1 MRLVKLTGRRLMS
14 ALVLTGIVAACS
26 GGDDNGTEPTPT
38 IGIALS
44 ANTLTLA
51 QGNSG
56 TVNVTLTRAGGFTGP
71 VTIAVEG
78 APTGVTPTA
87 APTPIPTGST
97 GSVITINVAAT
108 VTPGN
113 YNLTVRG
120 SGTGVTDQTGTIAL
134 TVNAAPSFTL
144 AATPATVPI
153 AQGASGTVNIAI
165 TRTGGFAGAVALTA
179 EGLPTG
185 VTAAFNPQ
193 SVTTNASVLTL
204 TAAAGATTGN
214 ATITVRGTATGQTD
228 KTATFQLTVNAAPA
242 GGYTMAVAPTSV
254 TVQQGGSNTATITLT
269 RTGGFTGA
277 VALAATGLPTGVTA
291 AFNPQSV
298 TDNTSTL
305 TLTAS
310 GTATVGQAT
319 VTITGTATGIGN
331 QTATLTLN
339 VTGTGGGTGNTIW
352 EFCTT
357 ADTPIWL
364 AFQDGTGAWQRAT
377 PTGTRFQ
384 FNIASG
390 RGGVAFVHPT
400 TDAMIASQRTLA
412 KRMSTVIET
421 TLLMRNKAVEVR
433 ENRYASR
440 YAARASSLVDG
451 FDLSI
456 FYGTQAEL
464 NSQGTS
470 QCLAGAGKTVNGTV
484 ANVAPTQTA
493 DISLGDAFTS
503 VTGGTTNFSL
513 TGVPDGALDLVASRG
528 EFNTTTFQT
537 TVDKLIIRRGI
548 NAANNTTLPVLDFN
562 ATEAFAPAEA
572 NVTVGNLG
580 TDIPIV
586 STSYF
591 TASGT
596 TGASIFS
603 GFQTGTGPYK
613 YYGVPT
619 ARQITGDLHFAF
631 VLATPQSQTAD
642 NARFRGLFFKDPTDR
657 TVTLGAVLPAQTVSV
672 AATTPYV
679 RLRATGSVT
688 ADYNKYVE
696 VIYAQGS
703 ATVARSVS
711 IGASAG
717 YLSDATTYDFT
728 IPEFSGV
735 AGWDNNW
742 GLKTG
747 VETEWTVSGIG
758 FTGIGVDSPAPVEG
772 ATIQGAIR
780 FGTLTP

>member
-1 MRLVKLTGRRLMS
+1 VRLGKLAGMRVMSGVVLVAT
-14 ALVLTGIVAACS
+14 IAACS
-26 GGDDNGTEPTPT
+26 GGDDNGIEPTPT

-44 ANTLTLA
+44 ANTVTLA

-56 TVNVTLTRAGGFTGP
+56 TVNVTLSRGGGFTGP

-78 APTGVTPTA
+78 APTGVTAAA
-87 APTPIPTGST
+87 APTPIPSGST
-97 GSVITINVAAT
+97 ASLITINVAAT
-108 VTPGN
+108 TTPGN

-120 SGTGVTDQTGTIAL
+120 AGTGVTDQTSPIAL

-144 AATPATVPI
+144 AATPATVTIP
-153 AQGASGTVNIAI
+153 QGGSGTANIAI
-165 TRTGGFAGAVALTA
+165 NRTGGFAGPVALTA

-185 VTAAFNPQ
+185 VTASFNPQ
-193 SVTTNASVLTL
+193 STTTNASVLTL
-204 TAAAGATTGN
+204 NVGAAVPAGNTTV
-214 ATITVRGTATGQTD
+214 TVRGTSAGQTD
-228 KTATFQLTVNAAPA
+228 KTATFTLTVTAAPA

-269 RTGGFTGA
+269 RTGGFTGT
-277 VALAATGLPTGVTA
+277 VALAASGLPAGVTA

-298 TDNTSTL
+298 TENTSTL

-310 GTATVGQAT
+310 GTAALGQAT
-319 VTITGTATGIGN
+319 VTITGTAPGIAN

-357 ADTPIWL
+357 ADTPIWM
-364 AFQDGTGAWQRAT
+364 AFQDGTGAWQRVT

-390 RGGVAFVHPT
+390 RGGVAFVTPT

-433 ENRYASR
+433 ENRYAAR
-440 YAARASSLVDG
+440 YAARTSSLVDG

-470 QCLAGAGKTVNGTV
+470 QCLAGAGKTVNGSV
-484 ANVAPTQTA
+484 ANVALTQTA
-493 DISLGDAFTS
+493 DISLGDAFSS
-503 VTGGTTNFSL
+503 VTGGTTSFTL

-537 TVDKLIIRRGI
+537 TVDKLIIRRGV
-548 NAANNTTLPVLDFN
+548 NAANNSTLPVLDFN
-562 ATEAFAPAEA
+562 GTEAFAPAEA
-572 NVTVGNLG
+572 NITVGNLG
-580 TDIPIV
+580 TDVPIV

-619 ARQITGDLHFAF
+619 ARQIAGDLHFAF
-631 VLATPQSQTAD
+631 VIATPASQTAD

-657 TVTLGAVLPAQTVSV
+657 TVTLGAVLPAQTISV
-672 AATTPYV
+672 ASTTPYV

-688 ADYNKYVE
+688 ADYNKYVQ

-717 YLSDATTYDFT
+717 YLSNATTYDFT
-728 IPEFSGV
+728 IPDFSGV

-747 VETEWTVSGIG
+747 VETEWNVSGAG
-758 FTGIGVDSPAPVEG
+758 FTGLGVDSPAPVEG

-780 FGTLTP
+780 FGTITP